1 MIKRINTIAFLAT
14 ILFVFSMA
22 HADQIKVANND
33 WDPYNTKDGGGLV
46 DKIVKEAFALV
57 GHDVVYVVLP
67 WKRAYE
73 SVKAGETDITYPWSY
88 TEERVTEIIFNKSP
102 LIVNRSVFWYKK
114 GTNFS
119 WTEYGDLA
127 KYDIGGMIGY
137 SDTDQLEA
145 EGVTVNKVK
154 DEITNLKKLLVG
166 RIDTFAM
173 NEVVGNQIAKKML
186 SSDELAQLKTFQDK
200 PLVETNMHG
209 VFSPNDRGRKLAADF
224 EKGLLMLMESGRYKE
239 ILFSGG

>member
-1 MIKRINTIAFLAT
+1 MIKRFNIIAFLT
-14 ILFVFSMA
+14 VFLVSFSVT

-33 WDPYNTKDGGGLV
+33 WLPYNTKDGGGLV

-88 TEERVTEIIFNKSP
+88 TEKRLTEIVFNESP

-114 GTNFS
+114 GTDFS
-119 WTEYGDLA
+119 WNTYEDLA
-127 KYDIGGMIGY
+127 KYNIGAIIGY

-145 EGVTVNKVK
+145 AGVKISKVR
-154 DEITNLKKLLVG
+154 DEISNLKKLLVG
-166 RIDTFAM
+166 RIDAVPM
-173 NEVVGNQIAKKML
+173 NEVVGNQIAKQML
-186 SSDELAQLKTFQDK
+186 SGDEFAQLETYQEK

-209 VFSPNDRGRKLAADF
+209 IFSPNDRGRELAADF

-239 ILFSGG
+239 ILFSGN